1 MVSVIRK
8 VGGFRR
14 NCLTPKLSSF
24 LLFFFLFL
32 SMLHAVIQ

>member
-8 VGGFRR
+8 VGGVRR

-24 LLFFFLFL
+24 LLFLLL